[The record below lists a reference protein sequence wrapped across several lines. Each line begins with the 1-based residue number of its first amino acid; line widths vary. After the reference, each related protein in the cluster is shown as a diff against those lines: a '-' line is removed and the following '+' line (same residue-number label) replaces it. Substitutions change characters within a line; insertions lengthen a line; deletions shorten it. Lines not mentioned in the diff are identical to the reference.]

1 MSVLELAQQ
10 VLSQAKEINSAAKE
24 NDWAAIEKLQKSYA
38 ETVNRIAI
46 AEVTDAEAA
55 DIRNLLIQARQLNR
69 DAEQLANQFKTSLVK
84 EKQTLS
90 KANKMQKALDALK

>member
-10 VLSQAKEINSAAKE
+10 VLSQAKKINNAAKE
-24 NDWAAIEKLQKSYA
+24 KDWAAIEQLQGSYID
-38 ETVNRIAI
+38 TVNRIAI
-46 AEVTDAEAA
+46 AEVTEAEAPT
-55 DIRNLLIQARQLNR
+55 IRNLLIEARKLNR
-69 DAEQLANQFKTSLVK
+69 DAEQLADQFKTSLVK

>member
-24 NDWAAIEKLQKSYA
+24 NDWAAIEKLQKSYV

-46 AEVTDAEAA
+46 AEVTEAEAT

>member
-24 NDWAAIEKLQKSYA
+24 NDWAAIEKLQKSYV

-46 AEVTDAEAA
+46 AEVTEAETT

-69 DAEQLANQFKTSLVK
+69 DAEQLANKFKTSLVK

>member
-10 VLSQAKEINSAAKE
+10 VLSQAKEINNAAKE
-24 NDWAAIEKLQKSYA
+24 KDWAAIEKLQGSYA

-46 AEVTDAEAA
+46 AEVAEAEA
-55 DIRNLLIQARQLNR
+55 PTIRNLLIEARKLNR
-69 DAEQLANQFKTSLVK
+69 DAEQLADQFKTSLVK

>member
-10 VLSQAKEINSAAKE
+10 VLSQAKKINNAAKE
-24 NDWAAIEKLQKSYA
+24 KDWAAIEQLQGSYID
-38 ETVNRIAI
+38 TVNQIAI
-46 AEVTDAEAA
+46 AEVTEAEAPT
-55 DIRNLLIQARQLNR
+55 IRNLLIEARKLNR
-69 DAEQLANQFKTSLVK
+69 DAEQLADQFKTSLVK

>member
-24 NDWAAIEKLQKSYA
+24 NDWAAIEKLQKSYV

-46 AEVTDAEAA
+46 AEVAAAEAT
-55 DIRNLLIQARQLNR
+55 DIRNLLIQARQLSGE
-69 DAEQLANQFKTSLVK
+69 AEQLANEFKTSLVK